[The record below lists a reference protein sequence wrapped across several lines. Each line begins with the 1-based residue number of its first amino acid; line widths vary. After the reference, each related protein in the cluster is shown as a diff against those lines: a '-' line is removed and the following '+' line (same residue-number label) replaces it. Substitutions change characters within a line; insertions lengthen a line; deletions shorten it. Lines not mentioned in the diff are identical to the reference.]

1 MELKIDSEF
10 RDLIPPLSPEELSN
24 LEQSLQAEGCRD
36 AILTW
41 NDFII
46 DGHNR
51 FSLCT
56 KLGIPF
62 RTEAREFESRNDV
75 CIWMIQNQFG
85 RRNLDN
91 YVKGSLSLRLE
102 EYFQQKAKENISNA
116 VSIANANR
124 SENPS
129 LLIST
134 NLRTKETKQVNTRS
148 ELAKVAGVGTD
159 TIYKVKE
166 IKSQTPVEILP
177 DLESKIISH
186 AVSINQAHKFVRA
199 IQAFKSAIMDTVT
212 VAKKILSEFDKNPSV
227 SLENKTKDVIN
238 EIKKE
243 ERLRLTEENEARK
256 RLAAEQARKE
266 REERE
271 RLEAERLRKEREERE
286 RAEKERLEKER
297 LAREQARKEREGQER
312 IKRELWEKEKAEN
325 EKIRK
330 EKAEKERIER
340 EKAEAERKE
349 RIRIENERLAKERQE
364 LEKQRKERLEKE
376 RIEKERLEQERL
388 KMEPCEKEKRK
399 S

>member
-51 FSLCT
+51 YGLCT

-102 EYFQQKAKENISNA
+102 EYFREKGLENKSKGADLTNIKLGNSTLLQKSVKA
-116 VSIANANR
+116 
-124 SENPS
+124 SEK
-129 LLIST
+129 I
-134 NLRTKETKQVNTRS
+134 NTQAALS
-148 ELAKVAGVGTD
+148 KIAGVSHD

-177 DLESKIISH
+177 NLESKIISH
-186 AVSINQAHKFVRA
+186 AVSINQAHKFVKA
-199 IQAFKSAIMDTVT
+199 IQSFKSAFI
-212 VAKKILSEFDKNPSV
+212 
-227 SLENKTKDVIN
+227 
-238 EIKKE
+238 
-243 ERLRLTEENEARK
+243 
-256 RLAAEQARKE
+256 
-266 REERE
+266 
-271 RLEAERLRKEREERE
+271 
-286 RAEKERLEKER
+286 
-297 LAREQARKEREGQER
+297 
-312 IKRELWEKEKAEN
+312 
-325 EKIRK
+325 
-330 EKAEKERIER
+330 
-340 EKAEAERKE
+340 
-349 RIRIENERLAKERQE
+349 
-364 LEKQRKERLEKE
+364 
-376 RIEKERLEQERL
+376 
-388 KMEPCEKEKRK
+388 
-399 S
+399 